1 MPTELTPETERALIQ
16 EFFAEARQALHKYLT
31 ERELALSN
39 AQLFA
44 LLLVSPIT
52 IAIAS
57 DGSLDF
63 SEVNMLV
70 DIAAYFEK
78 DVLPKQLDH
87 FTQPENVM
95 SDNHFRKIVF
105 SELRYLSLNMAEHEA
120 DLLKALHKLIHLD
133 DTVSRQQASQ
143 FSVRQRIVEMMQS
156 VIYNN
161 LGPDAV
167 EESKL
172 QAVLQKL
179 GLA

>member
-1 MPTELTPETERALIQ
+1 MPTELTPETERALI
-16 EFFAEARQALHKYLT
+16 EKFFAEARQTLHEYLS
-31 ERELALSN
+31 ERELELSN

-87 FTQPENVM
+87 FTQPEKVM

-105 SELRYLSLNMAEHEA
+105 SELRYLSLHMAEHEA
-120 DLLKALHKLIHLD
+120 ALLMALHQLIHLD
-133 DTVSRQQASQ
+133 DTVSRPQASS
-143 FSVRQRIVEMMQS
+143 FSVRRRIVEMMQS

-172 QAVLQKL
+172 RAVLQKL